1 MDISFLVNLTALF
14 LCISYLPDSAEVFIS
29 LSLCVALLELLLIL
43 SYHLVEY
50 SPLWPPLLRASAR
63 MAERVKVFVQSM
75 RCSEELSEEETNHV
89 LLNLPL
95 VLRADDCQD
104 EDYESS
110 SEETEDTDNEKEEA
124 EQSRHTD

>member
-1 MDISFLVNLTALF
+1 M
-14 LCISYLPDSAEVFIS
+14 
-29 LSLCVALLELLLIL
+29 
-43 SYHLVEY
+43 
-50 SPLWPPLLRASAR
+50 R
-63 MAERVKVFVQSM
+63 VFVQSM
-75 RCSEELSEEETNHV
+75 RSSEEQLLGEEDTNHV

-95 VLRADDCQD
+95 VLRADDCRD

>member
-1 MDISFLVNLTALF
+1 
-14 LCISYLPDSAEVFIS
+14 
-29 LSLCVALLELLLIL
+29 
-43 SYHLVEY
+43 
-50 SPLWPPLLRASAR
+50 

-110 SEETEDTDNEKEEA
+110 SEETENTDNEKEEA